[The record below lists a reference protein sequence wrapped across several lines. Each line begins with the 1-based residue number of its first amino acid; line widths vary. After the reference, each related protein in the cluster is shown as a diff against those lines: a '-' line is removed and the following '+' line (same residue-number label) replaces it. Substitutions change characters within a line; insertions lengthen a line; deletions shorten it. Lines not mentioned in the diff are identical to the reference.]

1 MTRSERRQ
9 LERQQAKNARNESK
23 KQILIDVAT
32 TLEDAKR
39 LSAQRGMWSFQYES
53 KVYLR
58 VYGNEWMEYD
68 VLPELLTIPVYREMY
83 REIYS
88 KAEGDTSADRD
99 YITKQVMLT
108 VFTTN
113 LGNGSEY
120 DMKRVLL
127 NQMNK

>member
-9 LERQQAKNARNESK
+9 LERQQAKNTRNESK

-39 LSAQRGMWSFQYES
+39 QSTNHGSHSFQFDG
-53 KVYLR
+53 KLYLR

-88 KAEGDTSADRD
+88 KAEADTSVDRD
-99 YITKQVMLT
+99 YITKQVILT
-108 VFTTN
+108 LFTTN

-120 DMKRVLL
+120 DMTRVLL